1 MNIRQK
7 LCDQEKTVRR
17 AADANKRKGHNGI
30 TQTPGGDACNMYVVD
45 PLDGGTESNKPPE
58 EFNLELVV
66 GMAPSCPPPPHGY
79 TTGSSTSA
87 NELSKHKRIT
97 LSQTR
102 QSNTQEFQK
111 CLNKNCLGLVL
122 NMHTMR
128 RRHSAI
134 VCMHTIPEDK
144 YQQNVIICKRK

>member
-17 AADANKRKGHNGI
+17 ATDANKRKGHNGI
-30 TQTPGGDACNMYVVD
+30 TQTPGGDACNIYVVD

-66 GMAPSCPPPPHGY
+66 GMAPSCLPPPPHGY

-97 LSQTR
+97 LSVRVYTVFSFFVFKFANEKRITNSFFVFRFQICERKTK
-102 QSNTQEFQK
+102 NEFLFRFSFSK
-111 CLNKNCLGLVL
+111 VK
-122 NMHTMR
+122 
-128 RRHSAI
+128 
-134 VCMHTIPEDK
+134 
-144 YQQNVIICKRK
+144 